1 VRLSSRA
8 AQLLLQAKRHD
19 LPRAAL
25 EKDIAGRREM
35 LTALFNGDQ
44 WLDLQKLA
52 PAVTDFVTS
61 EEKRIK
67 MEAQAAAESARS
79 RRRHLIDSARSL
91 IMLLERRGET
101 IPDALRA
108 IPGAAFRR

>member
-1 VRLSSRA
+1 MRAFELAA

-44 WLDLQKLA
+44 WLDLQKFWR
-52 PAVTDFVTS
+52 P
-61 EEKRIK
+61 
-67 MEAQAAAESARS
+67 
-79 RRRHLIDSARSL
+79 
-91 IMLLERRGET
+91 
-101 IPDALRA
+101 P
-108 IPGAAFRR
+108 